1 MLPAVGSRLGTL
13 RRRLFLLL
21 ASASVIAVVGVNLI
35 WLPGTLRDVRTAR
48 GELELVAVR
57 GVRDQIDFFL
67 ADKEEALTTIAQ
79 LFRAAVI
86 DGGPKG
92 AAIVGQ
98 RFLAREHAFEEVGIF
113 EPPRTWR
120 YRLSRR
126 EVMTLASSDAPPAL
140 DGPLQTAG
148 VTWGAVTTTET
159 SEPWVTIAAP
169 LTGSAESRLLVIGV
183 LNLKDLW
190 SLIADLRLGQ
200 GGRAYVVDRRGGLI
214 AADDANLVLKR
225 LSVINRPI
233 VRGLLE
239 FERPIGVTG
248 SYTNERGI
256 ESMATGLRVE
266 RAGWGVVVEH
276 PRAVVSAAVGQK
288 LWFFAALTIG
298 GVLVSAGAAH
308 VLSARLTRPLERL
321 RQGVQRFGRGELD
334 HRVPIESPDE
344 IGELALQFNQMATE
358 LGASHARLEE
368 RIRDAT
374 RDLAR
379 RQREAEEL
387 ARVAR
392 TLTEDLDMHQ
402 VADRVVQPVLKL
414 FGVQSSVLWLREP
427 DGSLVAVGI
436 SGRARESFRRGDVLP
451 AGASIAGRAVAQGR
465 PAWTRDVL
473 AEPGLVMPADQRIR
487 LRAAGDRAVLCV
499 PMAVSG
505 RTIGVLALGDGSAR
519 DFTPDEVVLLQAFGD
534 QAAIAL
540 QNASLYA
547 ESQTQRIQL
556 TQILESTSDGVLFV
570 GPDGR
575 VQAAN
580 RHAGE
585 LLGRV
590 AASIVGEDLGEILSR
605 GCSAASTENL
615 LLLCAGGLGATPDVG
630 VNGDL
635 EMPSLNR
642 VLHWEGRA
650 TRDAAGRTT
659 GLTITVHDVTQDREI
674 AQMKSDFVSF
684 ATHQLRTP
692 LSGIKWMLELAM
704 QETAVPESATSYM
717 KDALGASQR
726 LIQLVNDLL
735 DVSRLESGRMKAS
748 PQLVDLLGLTRGV
761 LDDLKLQLEEK
772 DQRLTLETCVDR
784 LEVFADPQ
792 LLRQVVLNLAS
803 NAIKYSP
810 SRASISVRLTGEGH
824 AVRWQITDTGIGIP
838 KESQR
843 HLFEKFYRA
852 DNVAALETD
861 GTGLGLY
868 LVRLIVEQ
876 SGGRVGCESEEGQ
889 GATFYFT
896 VPGAQPSSPA
906 APLG

>member
-1 MLPAVGSRLGTL
+1 
-13 RRRLFLLL
+13 
-21 ASASVIAVVGVNLI
+21 
-35 WLPGTLRDVRTAR
+35 
-48 GELELVAVR
+48 
-57 GVRDQIDFFL
+57 
-67 ADKEEALTTIAQ
+67 
-79 LFRAAVI
+79 
-86 DGGPKG
+86 
-92 AAIVGQ
+92 
-98 RFLAREHAFEEVGIF
+98 
-113 EPPRTWR
+113 
-120 YRLSRR
+120 
-126 EVMTLASSDAPPAL
+126 
-140 DGPLQTAG
+140 
-148 VTWGAVTTTET
+148 
-159 SEPWVTIAAP
+159 
-169 LTGSAESRLLVIGV
+169 
-183 LNLKDLW
+183 
-190 SLIADLRLGQ
+190 
-200 GGRAYVVDRRGGLI
+200 
-214 AADDANLVLKR
+214 
-225 LSVINRPI
+225 
-233 VRGLLE
+233 
-239 FERPIGVTG
+239 
-248 SYTNERGI
+248 
-256 ESMATGLRVE
+256 
-266 RAGWGVVVEH
+266 
-276 PRAVVSAAVGQK
+276 
-288 LWFFAALTIG
+288 
-298 GVLVSAGAAH
+298 
-308 VLSARLTRPLERL
+308 
-321 RQGVQRFGRGELD
+321 
-334 HRVPIESPDE
+334 
-344 IGELALQFNQMATE
+344 
-358 LGASHARLEE
+358 
-368 RIRDAT
+368 
-374 RDLAR
+374 
-379 RQREAEEL
+379 
-387 ARVAR
+387 
-392 TLTEDLDMHQ
+392 
-402 VADRVVQPVLKL
+402 
-414 FGVQSSVLWLREP
+414 
-427 DGSLVAVGI
+427 
-436 SGRARESFRRGDVLP
+436 
-451 AGASIAGRAVAQGR
+451 
-465 PAWTRDVL
+465 
-473 AEPGLVMPADQRIR
+473 
-487 LRAAGDRAVLCV
+487 
-499 PMAVSG
+499 
-505 RTIGVLALGDGSAR
+505 
-519 DFTPDEVVLLQAFGD
+519 
-534 QAAIAL
+534 
-540 QNASLYA
+540 
-547 ESQTQRIQL
+547 
-556 TQILESTSDGVLFV
+556 
-570 GPDGR
+570 
-575 VQAAN
+575 
-580 RHAGE
+580 
-585 LLGRV
+585 
-590 AASIVGEDLGEILSR
+590 
-605 GCSAASTENL
+605 
-615 LLLCAGGLGATPDVG
+615 VG